1 MSELSCFK
9 ACDIRGKPGEELND
23 EIACRIGC
31 SYARHLNAQRAAAGG
46 ETGARHC
53 FRDFACCDSGLPPW
67 LPDAEPV
74 STADDPLSKPVDER
88 MAALPRSGKTDFR
101 MHEAQA
107 RILAR
112 ILADKN
118 HFQSPSPPVRI
129 DTADGPSMEF
139 TGWRF
144 NLRPSNTEPLLR
156 LNVETRGSHAQAG
169 KRVSHG
175 KAV

>member
-1 MSELSCFK
+1 MS
-9 ACDIRGKPGEELND
+9 
-23 EIACRIGC
+23 
-31 SYARHLNAQRAAAGG
+31 
-46 ETGARHC
+46 ARHC
-53 FRDFACCDSGLPPW
+53 FRDFARCDSGMTPW
-67 LPDAEPV
+67 LPVAELMGI
-74 STADDPLSKPVDER
+74 SGDPLSKPVDER
-88 MAALPRSGKTDFR
+88 MAALPRSGETDFR

-107 RILAR
+107 CILAR
-112 ILADKN
+112 ILEAKN
-118 HFQSPSPPVRI
+118 QFQSPSPPVCA

-169 KRVSHG
+169 KRVSHQ